1 VRKLVGLMSFC
12 AITATAGCLRL
23 GIVGTD
29 TSHVIEFT
37 KILNDDRSSE
47 HVEGARVVAAFKG
60 GSKDLP
66 DSYKRV
72 DKFAGELRTKWNVE
86 FVPDIALLCAKV
98 DGLMIE
104 SVDGRQHLEQV
115 KQAAACGKPIWI
127 DKPLASS
134 VEDAKEI
141 ERVTNGKVPWFTAS
155 ALRYGKDMDAMKFTD
170 TEGVIA
176 WGAGPLGHDQLD
188 LTYYAIH
195 VVEMLYAILGPGC
208 EEVTR
213 THTDDA
219 DVIVGKWKGGRMGEV
234 RAVRPDI
241 DYGALVFRAGGK
253 VAVAAK
259 IDDSYRPLVAEI
271 VQFFQT
277 KQPPVSNK
285 ESLEVMEFMDAA
297 QRSMASGGAP
307 VNVH

>member
-1 VRKLVGLMSFC
+1 MRELAGLLTFC
-12 AITATAGCLRL
+12 AIMAAGADLRL

-29 TSHVIEFT
+29 TSHVTEFT
-37 KILNDDRSSE
+37 KILNDDRSPE
-47 HVEGARVVAAFKG
+47 HVAGARVVAAFEG

-86 FVPDIALLCAKV
+86 FVPDIASLCAKV

-115 KQAAACGKPIWI
+115 KQAATCGKPIWI

-134 VEDAKEI
+134 LEDAKEI
-141 ERVTNGKVPWFTAS
+141 ERATKGKAPWFTAS
-155 ALRYGKDMDAMKFTD
+155 ALRYGKDIDALKFTN
-170 TEGVIA
+170 TEGVIT

-188 LTYYAIH
+188 LAYYAIH

-213 THTDDA
+213 THTDDV
-219 DVIVGKWKGGRMGEV
+219 DVIAGKWKGGKTGEV

-241 DYGALVFRAGGK
+241 DYGALVFRKGGK
-253 VAVAAK
+253 VAVSAK

-271 VQFFQT
+271 VRFFQT
-277 KQPPVSNK
+277 KRTPVPNE

-297 QRSMASGGAP
+297 QRSMASGGIP
-307 VNVH
+307 VKLH